1 MKFRLSLLMLCALA
15 LGPGCAS
22 PRGDFCDVSAAM
34 YFGGDDVIDWLSVND
49 EPLLRSIVTHNSLV
63 ETCP

>member
-1 MKFRLSLLMLCALA
+1 MKFRLSLLTLCALA

-22 PRGDFCDVSAAM
+22 PRGDFCDVSTVM
-34 YFGGDDVIDWLSVND
+34 YFGGDDVVDWLSAND

-63 ETCP
+63 ETCR

>member
-1 MKFRLSLLMLCALA
+1 M
-15 LGPGCAS
+15 
-22 PRGDFCDVSAAM
+22 GDFCDISDPI
-34 YFGGDDVIDWLSVND
+34 YFGRNDVVDWLSVND

>member
-1 MKFRLSLLMLCALA
+1 M
-15 LGPGCAS
+15 
-22 PRGDFCDVSAAM
+22 GDFCDIADPI
-34 YFGGDDVIDWLSVND
+34 YFGRDDVVDWLSVND

>member
-1 MKFRLSLLMLCALA
+1 MLLILCVTGLA
-15 LGPGCAS
+15 SGCAG
-22 PRGDFCDVSAAM
+22 PRGDFCDIADPI
-34 YFGGDDVIDWLSVND
+34 YFGRDDVVDWLSVND